1 MLWLWFRVSLMRWAA
16 YLGWLLRSSH
26 GSGAIRP
33 VLRLDSNKR
42 PSKPKPTSTGPYNA
56 AIWLMP
62 MLLLSG
68 FAGCATS
75 PPPAHD
81 QTRGCFR
88 WIMGNEQE
96 VYVYENG
103 HLLARLDAEA
113 GDVYVKNWC
122 LLKFSTDIGDETRRF
137 LR

>member
-1 MLWLWFRVSLMRWAA
+1 
-16 YLGWLLRSSH
+16 
-26 GSGAIRP
+26 
-33 VLRLDSNKR
+33 
-42 PSKPKPTSTGPYNA
+42 
-56 AIWLMP
+56 
-62 MLLLSG
+62 
-68 FAGCATS
+68 
-75 PPPAHD
+75 
-81 QTRGCFR
+81 
-88 WIMGNEQE
+88 MGNEQE